1 MFVVTLLITFAHT
14 ARTHLRRTFRDVDS
28 KEKGDETRILKL
40 VSAAKNSC
48 ESLLAQLQSV
58 RLMDAWNVHVKASV
72 TSSAASAPVALGK
85 RKAGDDG
92 ITEEGAG
99 GAEEGEEEEGEGGAG
114 VKGSGK
120 TKKKSKVHPAD
131 GDVTKERLA
140 ALAAARQAS
149 EQRASDAAAA
159 ATDEREVMRGVAVAL
174 KSFGSPSALA
184 VAVVVEAPVVKIQR
198 LVVAKEVAFAKS
210 EGLKRIMTAAFLM
223 VKARNSEVLE
233 AVIAQLESDMIDLTV
248 DDIVDMLSP
257 Q

>member
-14 ARTHLRRTFRDVDS
+14 ARTHLRRTYRDVDS

-40 VSAAKNSC
+40 LSAAKNSC

-72 TSSAASAPVALGK
+72 TSSAASATVAKGK
-85 RKAGDDG
+85 RKAADDG
-92 ITEEGAG
+92 IAEEGAG
-99 GAEEGEEEEGEGGAG
+99 GAEEVEEEDGEGGAG
-114 VKGSGK
+114 VKGGGK
-120 TKKKSKVHPAD
+120 PKKKAKVYASD
-131 GDVTKERLA
+131 GDVIRERQA

-174 KSFGSPSALA
+174 KSFGSPPALA
-184 VAVVVEAPVVKIQR
+184 AAVVVESPVVKIQR
-198 LVVAKEVAFAKS
+198 LVVEKEIAVAKS
-210 EGLKRIMTAAFLM
+210 DELKRIMTAAFRM